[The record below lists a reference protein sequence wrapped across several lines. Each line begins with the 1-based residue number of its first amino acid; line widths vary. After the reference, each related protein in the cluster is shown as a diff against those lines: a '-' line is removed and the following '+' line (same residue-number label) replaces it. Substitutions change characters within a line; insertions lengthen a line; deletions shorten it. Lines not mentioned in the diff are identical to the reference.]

1 MPGGDG
7 LILVDTESAVGHSL
21 AQPISD
27 GDGRLLLNAGT
38 ELTRG
43 ITAALERRGHFTVYV
58 EDPNAEGIA
67 PEEGVQQRT
76 RDEAAATVRQL
87 FEGINRGDRLPLEV
101 MGTHVEAILADL
113 GQARSPLL
121 ELATLRSVN
130 DYTYIHSA
138 NVCAYVLLL
147 GTRLEL
153 GADQLRD
160 LGLGALLHDV
170 GKVFCNDL
178 CSKEGPLTPEEWER
192 VRRHPVDGYT
202 MLRQYPEIPLFAAHI
217 AYQHHERLDG
227 SGYPRGLTSDRILP
241 FAKIVGI
248 ADVFDAVTSDRS
260 YARAAPPHQAM
271 SLLLAGAGVKFDAEM
286 VRAFAACL
294 AVYPTGSLVLLSD
307 NSVGVVSAQT
317 EDPQRPQVR
326 VLGVGGKRLERPDE
340 VQLRLSPEL
349 EVKAVLRRLP
359 LWLQ

>member
-1 MPGGDG
+1 M
-7 LILVDTESAVGHSL
+7 ILVDTESAVGRVL

-27 GDGRLLLNAGT
+27 ADGRLLLNAGT

-43 ITAALERRGHFTVYV
+43 IAAALQRRGHFTVYV
-58 EDPNAEGIA
+58 EDPNAEGIV
-67 PEEGVQQRT
+67 PQEGVQQRT

-87 FEGINRGDRLPLEV
+87 FEAINRGERLPLDGMRE
-101 MGTHVEAILADL
+101 HVDAMLGELARVD
-113 GQARSPLL
+113 SPLL
-121 ELATLRSVN
+121 ELSTLRSIN

-138 NVCAYVLLL
+138 NVCAYSLLL
-147 GTRLEL
+147 GSRLGL
-153 GADQLRD
+153 AGDQLRD

-170 GKVFCNDL
+170 GKVFCSDL
-178 CSKEGPLTPEEWER
+178 CNKPGPLTPEEWER
-192 VRRHPVDGYT
+192 VRQHPWDGYT
-202 MLRQYPEIPLFAAHI
+202 MLRQYTEVPLFAAHI

-227 SGYPRGLTSDRILP
+227 SGYPRGLTAERILP
-241 FAKIVGI
+241 FAKVVGI

-286 VRAFAACL
+286 VRAFSACL

-307 NSVGVVSAQT
+307 NCIGVVAGQGD
-317 EDPQRPQVR
+317 DPQYPVVR
-326 VLGVGGKRLERPDE
+326 VLGCSG
-340 VQLRLSPEL
+340 QRLSRPEEVRL
-349 EVKAVLRRLP
+349 HPDLSVKAVLRRLP